1 MLDVDAERDELDPRP
16 ALAEPAPK
24 LLDLA
29 PAVRDDRVQLPEG
42 FLEETLRRSAPE
54 LREPLRKADR
64 RVHDRPPHAAEPSE
78 ERERDADR
86 VDGGEDDIGAV
97 RCVERGQHAREVAR
111 VPPAEAHGAVEDAC
125 FGTLA
130 CIRLEAGLEVV
141 TDLEAAAAELVEPVQ
156 AVPRRDPP
164 RAPAAPPVGALS
176 RGRGRRRS
184 PRLG

>member
-42 FLEETLRRSAPE
+42 ILEETLRRSAPE
-54 LREPLRKADR
+54 LREPLRQADR
-64 RVHDRPPHAAEPSE
+64 RVHDRPPHASEPSE
-78 ERERDADR
+78 ERERDAHR
-86 VDGGEDDIGAV
+86 VDGGEDGIGAV
-97 RCVERGQHAREVAR
+97 RCVEGGQDAREVAR
-111 VPPAEAHGAVEDAC
+111 VPPAEAHGAVKEPR

-141 TDLEAAAAELVEPVQ
+141 TDVEAAAAELVEPVQ
-156 AVPRRDPP
+156 AVPRRIP
-164 RAPAAPPVGALS
+164 L
-176 RGRGRRRS
+176 GR
-184 PRLG
+184 PQRLPSER